1 MAKKSTIGKQSSGPA
16 AAVGRGAGGLSRN
29 ALVLIG
35 AGVVLVAALV
45 IILQQTAVRGNTAAI
60 TGAPSATQKSERG
73 PADAKV
79 TVAVYSDFQ
88 CPHCKTYEQSVE
100 KQLLAEYV
108 DTGKVHYDYRHF
120 IVISR
125 ESADA
130 ANASECA
137 AEQGYFWPYHDL
149 LFDQQGVQGRDTV
162 SKANLKAFG
171 KRMEGMNLSQF
182 DACVDSGKYIEQVY
196 REMQVGT
203 DKGVTGTPAVFVNDK
218 KLDNGQDYQLVKAAI
233 EAALAQ

>member
-1 MAKKSTIGKQSSGPA
+1 MAKKSTIGKQSGGAAPA
-16 AAVGRGAGGLSRN
+16 AGGTGGLSRN
-29 ALVLIG
+29 ALLLIG
-35 AGVVLVAALV
+35 AGVVLVFALV
-45 IILQQTAVRGNTAAI
+45 IIFQQTAVRGNTAAI
-60 TGAPSATQKSERG
+60 TGGPTTGKTSERG

-88 CPHCKTYEQSVE
+88 CPHCKTYVESVE

-108 DTGKVHYDYRHF
+108 DTGKVHYDYRHY

-137 AEQGYFWPYHDL
+137 AEQGFFWAYHDL

-162 SKANLKAFG
+162 SKTNLKAFG
-171 KRMEGMNLSQF
+171 KRIEGLNLSQF

-196 REMQVGT
+196 REMQTGT

-218 KLDNGQDYQLVKAAI
+218 KLDNGQDYQVVKAAI
-233 EAALAQ
+233 EAALAN